1 MRTGTVGRQWSR
13 RLPVSGLI
21 TGRAAV
27 VTLVLLLLLL
37 LCVRGDP
44 GAHGARDPVTAPPTP
59 PHHAW
64 RVGAHRHPLTSP
76 PPSPPVPHPAILA
89 PHTGRT
95 ILIIPINA
103 TLTPPSHLA
112 DFLACTLGAHVPSV
126 AGRAFDVGLAVYG
139 EGGGP
144 RLAEEEGLLDMTA
157 RAVAAAAASK
167 PHSLQGRHQ
176 PTVMVLRGG
185 HHGRSSSLDD
195 MLAAAFTSGRTAGGG
210 VRCAAWARELA
221 APPPPPSQYTHAVV
235 LEPDVCALR
244 VGWLDIALAPLL
256 HDPALQAVHFGGA
269 RVRCV
274 RDPVH
279 RFRACLEEGAGAAAA
294 AAAMAPPSQQSGPLC
309 ISGAYRLGASTM
321 VPALGRAEAGPGAP
335 GRPWH
340 ASGPTTR
347 MEKRGGTG
355 PPPLPPPQAH
365 ARLVRVEA
373 PVDVDL
379 FADAAYYGADARA
392 ALVHAPRHWRVP
404 GPHAVAARLGR
415 PATLILLP
423 SPPTPGLHDLV
434 RVLWRSLHEAGAH
447 RTGIAFVAQS
457 RQGFDAASAVAA
469 QAVLLVRPG
478 RGGGGGGGGV
488 DEDGEGGPLSFARN
502 CVEAGMPSPSSLFSS
517 SLSPPPPL
525 GPTQGALAPAR
536 ASATAAM
543 AAVSDLVRA
552 GATSM
557 LVVGADTAVTGSF
570 ISGLRS
576 LERLSSDGDTP
587 TIFAGCGRHH
597 GGDAGLLA
605 TAPPGQPWRP
615 TETGLVDYGALFM
628 TTTGAPSA
636 LADALGAWF
645 NATSGRVNADRHQ
658 GEDDAGRGRASPRE
672 ATTPQG
678 PSLPADLCALPGPAL
693 VMPLPRR
700 GGARGHQAPPPG
712 EWSGAHSREAPSGS
726 SPSPPL
732 ITPSLGFACVPAIPG
747 IATCPT
753 NPHPTPRDW
762 AGASLSRLRCASP
775 HAVAAVVRPDPC
787 FRHALLRRRHIR
799 VRLDDGGASV
809 WRALRV
815 VTAFLAFVREARV
828 DCAVLPGFVLDG
840 GSMSWRGG
848 GGPRH
853 HHTFVPFDA
862 VLNVTTLQA
871 LSGGR
876 AVFYG
881 RHADMGGPPPVD
893 GLTPFDVWAAVGRHG
908 RHGRPP
914 AALPAHLVT
923 PWFEEWAAKARG
935 GGGGQGLQGWG
946 CTSHFT
952 KLCELR

>member
-1 MRTGTVGRQWSR
+1 M
-13 RLPVSGLI
+13 
-21 TGRAAV
+21 V
-27 VTLVLLLLLL
+27 VTLLLLLMLLL

-44 GAHGARDPVTAPPTP
+44 GAHGARDPMTAPPTP

-64 RVGAHRHPLTSP
+64 RVGAHRHPLTAP
-76 PPSPPVPHPAILA
+76 PPSPSSPHPAPLT

-103 TLTPPSHLA
+103 TSTPPSHLA

-126 AGRAFDVGLAVYG
+126 AGRAFDVGVAVYG

-144 RLAEEEGLLDMTA
+144 SLAEEEEGLLDMTA

-167 PHSLQGRHQ
+167 PHSSRGRHQ

-185 HHGRSSSLDD
+185 HRGRSSSLDD

-210 VRCAAWARELA
+210 ARFAAWEREPH
-221 APPPPPSQYTHAVV
+221 APPPPSSQYTHVVV

-294 AAAMAPPSQQSGPLC
+294 ATMVPSSQQGRPPC

-321 VPALGRAEAGPGAP
+321 VPALGRVEAGPWTS
-335 GRPWH
+335 GRPWR
-340 ASGPTTR
+340 ASAPATG
-347 MEKRGGTG
+347 MEGRGGTG
-355 PPPLPPPQAH
+355 PPPPPPPHAH

-379 FADAAYYGADARA
+379 FADAAYYGTDARA

-423 SPPTPGLHDLV
+423 APPTPGLHDLV

-469 QAVLLVRPG
+469 QAVLLVRAG
-478 RGGGGGGGGV
+478 RGGGGGGDDGG
-488 DEDGEGGPLSFARN
+488 EDGEGAPLSFAGN
-502 CVEAGMPSPSSLFSS
+502 CVEAGVPSPSPYLPSS

-525 GPTQGALAPAR
+525 GPTLGALAPAR
-536 ASATAAM
+536 AAAAAAAATAAM

-557 LVVGADTAVTGSF
+557 LVLGADTAVTGSF

-587 TIFAGCGRHH
+587 TIFAGCGRRH
-597 GGDAGLLA
+597 GGDAGLFA
-605 TAPPGQPWRP
+605 TAPPGRPWRP
-615 TETGLVDYGALFM
+615 TETGIIDYGALFM
-628 TTTGAPSA
+628 TTTGSPPA

-645 NATSGRVNADRHQ
+645 NATLGRLNADRHQ
-658 GEDDAGRGRASPRE
+658 GADDGGRGRASPRE
-672 ATTPQG
+672 AITPQG
-678 PSLPADLCALPGPAL
+678 PSLPADLCALPGPTL
-693 VMPLPRR
+693 LMPLPGR
-700 GGARGHQAPPPG
+700 GGARSHPAPPVG
-712 EWSGAHSREAPSGS
+712 EWSGAHNREAPSRS

-732 ITPSLGFACVPAIPG
+732 IIPSLGFACVPAIPG

-762 AGASLSRLRCASP
+762 AGASLSRLRRASP

-787 FRHALLRRRHIR
+787 FRHALLRRRPIR

-815 VTAFLAFVREARV
+815 VAAFLAFVREARV
-828 DCAVLPGFVLDG
+828 DCAVLPGFVLGGG
-840 GSMSWRGG
+840 GSMAWKGG
-848 GGPRH
+848 GWPRH
-853 HHTFVPFDA
+853 HDTFVPFDA

-881 RHADMGGPPPVD
+881 RRADMGGPPPVD
-893 GLTPFDVWAAVGRHG
+893 GFTPFDVWAAAGRHRREG
-908 RHGRPP
+908 HGRPP
-914 AALPAHLVT
+914 TALPAHLVT
-923 PWFEEWAAKARG
+923 PWFGEWAAQARG
-935 GGGGQGLQGWG
+935 SGGGQGL
-946 CTSHFT
+946 
-952 KLCELR
+952 